1 MSDQTRYDEFHQNME
16 EFWEYAG
23 TAKSKRRKSAA
34 AKRRSAANET
44 VKALSTASA
53 VVVTEYV
60 VKAIHNNLQ
69 EFADATWSRP
79 PVILE
84 QSRPLDSS
92 LCSRMTERTA
102 K

>member
-1 MSDQTRYDEFHQNME
+1 MGQPRFYCTILTAD
-16 EFWEYAG
+16 AG
-23 TAKSKRRKSAA
+23 NKEDGENGDDKPG
-34 AKRRSAANET
+34 
-44 VKALSTASA
+44 ASA

>member
-1 MSDQTRYDEFHQNME
+1 MHFYCTLATNAGNE
-16 EFWEYAG
+16 EDGENG
-23 TAKSKRRKSAA
+23 DDKPG
-34 AKRRSAANET
+34 
-44 VKALSTASA
+44 ASA

-92 LCSRMTERTA
+92 LRSRMTERTA